1 MAASEP
7 LFVSIIAERSTN
19 NIYDTID
26 NKGSFIYASG
36 MQREEGME
44 ARDDAN
50 VRWAA
55 DRSRL
60 MAGERPESPFR
71 EDALHWVRVYRDLV
85 AFNCEVMDA
94 ILERLPSFPS
104 ADGSDPDVKLLEA
117 HLDRLRWRLRFWEGR
132 VDGQDGSRLVTSAGA
147 ADP

>member
-1 MAASEP
+1 M
-7 LFVSIIAERSTN
+7 SIIAERSTN

-117 HLDRLRWRLRFWEGR
+117 HLDRLRWRLHFWEGR
-132 VDGQDGSRLVTSAGA
+132 VAGPGGTGLLPATGA

>member
-1 MAASEP
+1 
-7 LFVSIIAERSTN
+7 
-19 NIYDTID
+19 
-26 NKGSFIYASG
+26 

-104 ADGSDPDVKLLEA
+104 ADGSDPDGKLLEA
-117 HLDRLRWRLRFWEGR
+117 HLERLRWRVHFWEGR
-132 VDGQDGSRLVTSAGA
+132 GAGPRGTGVAPRTGA
-147 ADP
+147 AVPWRETSLGRTRPQIA